1 MPSKEQLKTAFP
13 APFPTKR
20 IPSDRIVRLM
30 TVEERKK
37 GRKEGRKEGRQ
48 AGRKERRKKG

>member
-20 IPSDRIVRLM
+20 IPSDKIVRLM
-30 TVEERKK
+30 TEERQAGRQA
-37 GRKEGRKEGRQ
+37 GRKE
-48 AGRKERRKKG
+48 GRKERRKKG

>member
-20 IPSDRIVRLM
+20 IPFDKIVRLM
-30 TVEERKK
+30 TEEERKK
-37 GRKEGRKEGRQ
+37 GRKEGRQEERI
-48 AGRKERRKKG
+48 RRKG